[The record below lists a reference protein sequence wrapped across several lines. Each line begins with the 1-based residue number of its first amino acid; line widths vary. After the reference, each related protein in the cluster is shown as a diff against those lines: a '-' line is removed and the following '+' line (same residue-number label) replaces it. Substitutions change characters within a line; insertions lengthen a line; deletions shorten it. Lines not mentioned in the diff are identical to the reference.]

1 MPIDSAS
8 AIDCL
13 TQCMLN
19 CKSVKVFFIIGEKM
33 YCRWESGNIMPYN

>member
-1 MPIDSAS
+1 MTINAAL

-19 CKSVKVFFIIGEKM
+19 CKSVRAFHKIGEKNVM
-33 YCRWESGNIMPYN
+33 WVGIR